1 MKCIKSLSASLALA
15 GLTSTALTGPGFAFE
30 ADAVAKRFE
39 EIIEKQQVDVE
50 WSAVRKDGT
59 SVVLEDVTAMAEG
72 EDDKLELGDLVL
84 QDVSEDE
91 MSYRIGTVVIDEYAV
106 ADDDVSVAIKGLS
119 IAGLVLPKQDE
130 TDPYGGVMRYERME
144 VASVSVKDEDG
155 SLVDARNAVVSM
167 DADGED
173 SLSFSGSVESFT
185 ANLDNLM
192 ESGNAMAAVKQLGY
206 STISGSAEME
216 GAWRASD
223 GLASLDTYKVTVENA
238 GTFTLSGEIS
248 GYTPE
253 FVKALTE
260 MTSKMQSGGENPM
273 QGMAM
278 LGLMQQLNFHGL
290 SLRFEDASLTGKL
303 LEFVASKQGGK
314 PADVVKQAEA
324 IIPLQV
330 SPYLGPDMTRELT
343 EAVTTFLNDPQN
355 ITIAAQPE
363 SPAPFTMIMGAAM
376 GSPELLVKQIGLSAK
391 ANQ

>member
-1 MKCIKSLSASLALA
+1 MKRITSLSASLALA
-15 GLTSTALTGPGFAFE
+15 GLTSTALTGPVLAFE

-39 EIIEKQQVDVE
+39 ELVEKQQVDIE
-50 WSAVRKDGT
+50 WSAVRQDGQ
-59 SVVLEDVTAMAEG
+59 SIILEDVTATAEG
-72 EDDKLELGDLVL
+72 EDDRLDLGDLVL
-84 QDVSEDE
+84 QDVSEDDT
-91 MSYRIGTVVIDEYAV
+91 SYRVGAVNIEDYAV
-106 ADDDVSVAIKGLS
+106 KDDDVSVSLKGLS

-130 TDPYGGVMRYERME
+130 TDPYGGVMRYDSMKVAE
-144 VASVSVKDEDG
+144 VLVRDDDG
-155 SLVDARNAVVSM
+155 DLVQARNAAMSM

-173 SLSFSGSVESFT
+173 SLTFSGSVESFT

-192 ESGNAMAAVKQLGY
+192 ESGNAKAAINQLGY
-206 STISGSAEME
+206 STISGSARMG

-223 GLASLDTYKVTVENA
+223 GLATLDTYEVSVENA
-238 GTFTLSGEIS
+238 GTFTISGEIS

-253 FVKALTE
+253 FVNALTQ
-260 MTSKMQSGGENPM
+260 MTSKMQSGSENSM

-290 SLRFEDASLTGKL
+290 SLRFDDASLTGKL

-343 EAVTTFLNDPQN
+343 EAVTTFLNNPQN

-363 SPAPFTMIMGAAM
+363 NPAPFTMIMGAAM